1 MLPDDYLIHG
11 DPKLVAAFL
20 GITTRTLRRYEAD
33 PFNMP
38 EMAKKLLRLRAE
50 GDLRALGGDDWE
62 GFYMGRDGLLY
73 MPGWLNGWTPHDL
86 RALFFQMQEL
96 AALRV
101 EVRDL
106 RLEVKKPEQ
115 VRLRVVK

>member
-11 DPKLVAAFL
+11 DPHLVADFL
-20 GITTRTLRRYEAD
+20 GVSVRTVRRYAAD

-38 EMAKKLLRLRAE
+38 EGVKKLLRLRVE
-50 GDLRALGGDDWE
+50 GDLRALGGDAWE

-73 MPGWLNGWTPHDL
+73 MPGWLNGWTPHKL
-86 RALFFQMQEL
+86 RALFFEMQEL

-101 EVRDL
+101 EVNKL
-106 RLEVKKPEQ
+106 RQEVKKPETH
-115 VRLRVVK
+115 RLRLVR